1 MFGLRLGVIDRATF
15 RAKIEHIFILRLCG
29 RVNSRINR
37 GAARITDRPGGK
49 PLTCAVIGIVCIAIG
64 SIVCCSDFYIFPH
77 YRGYKNG
84 DIRALHLPEASCPVQ
99 GGYEAQRK
107 RAFYP
112 YSFSLLFNDRSER

>member
-64 SIVCCSDFYIFPH
+64 SIAAIQIFIFSH
-77 YRGYKNG
+77 IIA
-84 DIRALHLPEASCPVQ
+84 DIRTEIYGRCIYLKLHALCKAVMKHSGNALFI
-99 GGYEAQRK
+99 RI
-107 RAFYP
+107 RFR
-112 YSFSLLFNDRSER
+112 FFFNDRSER

>member
-64 SIVCCSDFYIFPH
+64 SIAAVQIFIFSH
-77 YRGYKNG
+77 IIA
-84 DIRALHLPEASCPVQ
+84 DIRTEIYGRCIYLNASCPVQ

-112 YSFSLLFNDRSER
+112 YSFSLLFQ